1 MFREICKKEK
11 YQVKTDL
18 DKSIDG
24 CQTSPHNYY
33 LQLLSETGIIG
44 SLPIILFFLFIVFT
58 FAKHIY
64 LKFFLK
70 KIYLSNFQIGLYIA
84 IFITL
89 FPFSPTGNFF
99 NNYISIIHFIPLG
112 FLIYSYKKDTVLNK

>member
-1 MFREICKKEK
+1 MKISKNSIT
-11 YQVKTDL
+11 TDL
-18 DKSIDG
+18 EK
-24 CQTSPHNYY
+24 CNVV
-33 LQLLSETGIIG
+33 E
-44 SLPIILFFLFIVFT
+44 
-58 FAKHIY
+58 
-64 LKFFLK
+64 KFFLK

-112 FLIYSYKKDTVLNK
+112 FLIYSYKKDTVFN